1 MFKDLLD
8 EIKGFKC
15 QITVKVL
22 LRRHEQN
29 GDIEFPPVYLNST
42 IKRVINFQY
51 NLGKSFQEVFYKID
65 NWINEGS
72 GWIIESIYAEYGN
85 ISVYSPCL

>member
-1 MFKDLLD
+1 MFKDVLD

-15 QITVKVL
+15 QITVKGL

-29 GDIEFPPVYLNST
+29 GDIEFSPVYLNST

-72 GWIIESIYAEYGN
+72 GWIIESIDAEYGN